1 MMKADLFATAQEQR
15 PKPLAAEIRPQTLD
29 DLIGQQHILGPNGPL
44 QRRVRAGRLGTIILF
59 GPPGVGKT
67 TIARAIGREMKKEF
81 RSLHP
86 ASSNVSDIKA
96 VAQEAQAKDILVFI
110 DEIHRFSSAQQ
121 DYLLDLTETGT
132 FDLIAA
138 TTGNPYHVLTPA
150 LVSRASIFQL
160 EPHSLEDLQQVVE
173 RAVAF
178 LASHK
183 DLHVHLDGDAIKQL
197 VGRAGGDARR
207 VLNAL
212 ETLVLGSAPG
222 STVSITGAMVD
233 EVYQASPLPFDRKG
247 DYHYDTIS
255 AFIKSMRGSDPD
267 ATLYWLARL
276 IHSGEDPRFIAR
288 RILIHASED
297 VGLADN
303 TALQTAAAALTAVQH
318 VGYPEAQIVLA
329 HAALHIARAPKSNS
343 ACRGIGAAMAYVKSQ
358 PMIPVPPHLRDG
370 HYAGAANLGHVGYQF
385 PHDDPRG
392 WLEQTYAPGI
402 QPGQFYQS
410 DGRGSQTFEAR
421 ADAWWE
427 RVTGQPQPQ
436 QWQEEP
442 GSS

>member
-1 MMKADLFATAQEQR
+1 MTSDLFSKAQERR
-15 PKPLAAEIRPQTLD
+15 PKPLAAEIRPHTLD
-29 DLIGQQHILGPNGPL
+29 ELIGQRHILGPNGPL
-44 QRRVRAGRLGTIILF
+44 RRRVQAGRLGTVILF

-67 TIARAIGREMKKEF
+67 TIARAIGQEMRKEF

-96 VAQEAQAKDILVFI
+96 VAQEARAKDVLVFI

-160 EPHSLEDLQQVVE
+160 EPHSLDDLKNVVE
-173 RAVAF
+173 RAVDF
-178 LASHK
+178 LAQQK
-183 DLHVHLDGDAIKQL
+183 GLDVRLDGEALKQL
-197 VGRAGGDARR
+197 TGRAGGDARR

-212 ETLVLGSAPG
+212 ETLVLGSPPG
-222 STVSITGAMVD
+222 TTVPITGSMVD

-247 DYHYDTIS
+247 DFHYDTIS

-343 ACRGIGAAMAYVKSQ
+343 ACRGIGAAMSYVKSQ
-358 PMIPVPPHLRDG
+358 PMISVPPHLRDG
-370 HYAGAANLGHVGYQF
+370 HYAGAAKLGHIGYQF

-392 WLEQTYAPGI
+392 WVDQTYAPGI
-402 QPGQFYQS
+402 RSGQFYQS
-410 DGRGSQTFEAR
+410 DGRGGHTFEAR

-436 QWQEEP
+436 YGQDDP
-442 GSS
+442 DPDD

>member
-1 MMKADLFATAQEQR
+1 MLKTDLFSTAQEQR
-15 PKPLAAEIRPQTLD
+15 PRPLAAEIRPQTLD

-44 QRRVRAGRLGTIILF
+44 RRRVRAGRLGTVILF

-67 TIARAIGREMKKEF
+67 TIALAVGREMRTEF

-86 ASSNVSDIKA
+86 ASSNVADIKA
-96 VAQEAQAKDILVFI
+96 VAQEALAKDLLVFI
-110 DEIHRFSSAQQ
+110 DEVHRFSSAQQ

-160 EPHSLEDLQQVVE
+160 KPHSLEDMRQVVE
-173 RAVAF
+173 RAAAF
-178 LASHK
+178 LARRNNLNVCF
-183 DLHVHLDGDAIKQL
+183 DDDAMTQL
-197 VGRAGGDARR
+197 TGRAGGDARR
-207 VLNAL
+207 ALNAL
-212 ETLVLGSAPG
+212 ETLVVGSDPG
-222 STVSITGAMVD
+222 STVSITGAMVE
-233 EVYQASPLPFDRKG
+233 EVYQASPIPFDRRG

-303 TALQTAAAALTAVQH
+303 TALQTAVAALTAVQH

-343 ACRGIGAAMAYVKSQ
+343 VCRGIGAAMAYVKSQ
-358 PMIPVPPHLRDG
+358 PVIAVPAHLRDG
-370 HYAGAANLGHVGYQF
+370 HYAGAAKLGHVGYRF

-392 WLEQTYAPGI
+392 WVEQTYAPGI
-402 QPGQFYQS
+402 QRGQFYQS
-410 DGRGSQTFEAR
+410 DGRGNQTFEAR
-421 ADAWWE
+421 ADTWWE
-427 RVTGQPQPQ
+427 CVTGQAQPQ
-436 QWQEEP
+436 HGRNE
-442 GSS
+442 SSD